1 MSIEKITSKI
11 LAQADEL
18 KAQVMAEAKEKS
30 DGVLAEAKE
39 KAEQLVADSQARG
52 LEEKD
57 KIISR
62 RKSVADIDS
71 RKVVLA
77 KKQEIIAE
85 TFDKAVEAITGMEE
99 ADYIG
104 LLVKLGA
111 VCGITEGQLI
121 FNEKEKA
128 AIGQK
133 VADALNAAVPCGQF
147 TVADETRNLR
157 GGYMLKAGQTFIN
170 NTVEALVDENKAG
183 LTGEIVKMLFP
194 A

>member
-11 LAQADEL
+11 LAEAEDL
-18 KAQVMAEAKEKS
+18 KAQ
-30 DGVLAEAKE
+30 VLAEAKDKSDAVLAE
-39 KAEQLVADSQARG
+39 AEAKAKQLIADSEARG
-52 LEEKD
+52 LEEKA
-57 KIISR
+57 KVISR

-71 RKVVLA
+71 RKVILA

-85 TFDKAVEAITGMEE
+85 TFDKAVEAITAMEE
-99 ADYIG
+99 VDYIN
-104 LLVKLGA
+104 LLVKLGTGS
-111 VCGITEGQLI
+111 GIKAGQLI

-133 VADALNAAVPCGQF
+133 VADALNAAIDGGQF

-170 NTVEALVDENKAG
+170 NTVEALVDENKSA